1 MRVDLWLS
9 TWMIS
14 IIIICSELK
23 YFARH
28 CPVYLSQVQ
37 SNDFLSFV
45 WYPIMI
51 KKSDAIAES
60 NSLEKLQRMRNH
72 IPLLSWQTEHF
83 LPFLLQSED
92 CTCRTFFRCYVSL
105 WANQCFMSWPYQ
117 SLVASSLFWQSILIV
132 LGQYFT
138 TKSIHCACI
147 PNF

>member
-60 NSLEKLQRMRNH
+60 NSLGKLQRMRNH

-92 CTCRTFFRCYVSL
+92 CTCRTFFCCYVFL
-105 WANQCFMSWPYQ
+105 WATNALCLTIPVSNRLFIILAIHFDCSWT
-117 SLVASSLFWQSILIV
+117 V
-132 LGQYFT
+132 LHNKINPLCMDT
-138 TKSIHCACI
+138 
-147 PNF
+147 